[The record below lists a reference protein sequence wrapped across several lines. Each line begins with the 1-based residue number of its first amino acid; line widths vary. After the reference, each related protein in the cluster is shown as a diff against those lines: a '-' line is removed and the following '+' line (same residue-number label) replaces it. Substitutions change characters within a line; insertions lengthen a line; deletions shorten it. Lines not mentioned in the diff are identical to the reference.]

1 MMILFASLLAAVIL
15 IILIRITWSFL
26 KKDNEE
32 KSILEMRKVQ
42 STSSFRENQLKRK
55 LEGLMESRVK
65 KSKKNDVESICLQA
79 GIEMSYG
86 EYRLVGILAGVV
98 MFIAILAG
106 LHNIFMA
113 VVLGVVGNFLPGQAI
128 HFIRNRRVGKMEAQV
143 GSFMRLVIERYTST
157 KDFAQALQACTGDF
171 KGQEP
176 MYTEL
181 RRASTDLNIGV
192 PVNEV
197 MKRLSKRVGNS
208 YLARMTDYYE
218 IASDLGT
225 AETRQN
231 LLKQAL
237 TQYEEN
243 RSMKSKLRNELN
255 GPVHEAYIM
264 VAMVP
269 IIAVYM
275 AMSTPDYKNFMLQT
289 TMGQVAMTV
298 MFIVIVGVIWFI
310 NKQIGKPLD

>member
-197 MKRLSKRVGNS
+197 MKQLSKRVGNS